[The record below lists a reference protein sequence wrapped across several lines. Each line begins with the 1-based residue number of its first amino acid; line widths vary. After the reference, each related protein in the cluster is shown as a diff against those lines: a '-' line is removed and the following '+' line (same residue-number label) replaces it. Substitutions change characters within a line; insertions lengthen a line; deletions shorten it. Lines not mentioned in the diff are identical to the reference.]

1 MPGKALLDVSKFLHL
16 TSPASGAFVAQFG
29 PDRHGHLIFP
39 LARHVGGEGRVYAV
53 DLVPAVLEMI
63 ESDRAHHAYVN
74 VTCLRGNF
82 EREGGVQLEDGKLD
96 AIFLIHT
103 LWKIS
108 DHQGM
113 LKEAQRL
120 LKPTGKLVLVDWH
133 PKTDHP
139 VAPPAEC
146 RVEPTHAE
154 AFLRRGGFVKERDL
168 QLPRVHWGTIFARSR

>member
-1 MPGKALLDVSKFLHL
+1 MPGKALLDVSKILHL
-16 TSPASGAFVAQFG
+16 ASPEQGAFVAQFG

-39 LARHVGGEGRVYAV
+39 LARQVGGGGHVYAV

-74 VTCLRGNF
+74 VTCLRGDF
-82 EREGGVQLEDGKLD
+82 EREHGVNISDGKLD

-108 DHQGM
+108 RHEDM
-113 LKEAQRL
+113 LKEAKRL
-120 LKPTGKLVLVDWH
+120 LKPTGKLILIDWH

-146 RVEPTHAE
+146 RVEPAHAE
-154 AFLRRGGFVKERDL
+154 AFLRRGGFVKEQDL
-168 QLPRVHWGTIFARSR
+168 RLNRVHWGMVFTRVH